1 MTTLQYILA
10 WAGFCVACVACY
22 AVGYSE
28 GRKQGELDG
37 DEDAADKC
45 RRRCANAR
53 RSADTW
59 LEAR

>member
-22 AVGYSE
+22 AVGYAE

-37 DEDAADKC
+37 S
-45 RRRCANAR
+45 RMRR
-53 RSADTW
+53 RSAGGGAPMRGDQPVHG
-59 LEAR
+59 